1 MITSVYDRQNHRLT
15 VEGHDEKE
23 NDTESRARLC
33 TAVTTLVYT
42 LAAALLDLTAAGQ
55 ITSPDASLRPGRAL
69 LACHSSRP
77 LWPRGVNNV
86 FRRQIKSGGN
96 HSFTYR
102 DSAYLSAL
110 IEKLGLRK

>member
-69 LACHSSRP
+69 LACHSSHAS
-77 LWPRGVNNV
+77 RGVV
-86 FRRQIKSGGN
+86 LLTFDTIARG
-96 HSFTYR
+96 
-102 DSAYLSAL
+102 LAL
-110 IEKLGLRK
+110 LASRYPEMVRYEEM